1 MATTEARV
9 RELIADNLEVDGQP
23 LDPSLS
29 LDSGLSEAGVPSMD
43 VVAFAKL
50 VAQEFNLAFSPEDCA
65 RLKTLRDLVEF
76 IDA

>member
-9 RELIADNLEVDGQP
+9 RELIAENLEVDGQP

-29 LDSGLSEAGVPSMD
+29 LDSGLSEVGVPSMD

>member
-9 RELIADNLEVDGQP
+9 RELIAENLEVDGQP
-23 LDPSLS
+23 LDPSLD
-29 LDSGLSEAGVPSMD
+29 LDSGLSEVGVSSMD
-43 VVAFAKL
+43 VVAFARL
-50 VAQEFNLAFSPEDCA
+50 VAQEFDLVFSPEDCA

>member
-9 RELIADNLEVDGQP
+9 RELIAENLEVDGQP

-50 VAQEFNLAFSPEDCA
+50 VTQEFNLAFSPEDCA

>member
-9 RELIADNLEVDGQP
+9 RELVAENLEVD
-23 LDPSLS
+23 
-29 LDSGLSEAGVPSMD
+29 LDSGLSELGVPSMD

>member
-9 RELIADNLEVDGQP
+9 RELIAENLEVDGQP

-43 VVAFAKL
+43 IVAFAKL
-50 VAQEFNLAFSPEDCA
+50 VTQEFDLTLSPDDCA
-65 RLKTLRDLVEF
+65 RLKTLRALVEF